1 MYLWTGINVFVGT
14 KNQTFTILVG
24 TKSTKNL
31 VLIFETQDVVLMSGL
46 QLGYGQVYGQAFIF
60 DG

>member
-1 MYLWTGINVFVGT
+1 MYLSTGINVFVGT

-46 QLGYGQVYGQAFIF
+46 QLGYGQAFIF